1 MCNCYHDQRSAV
13 FERSVCMAT
22 ICPFLSFA
30 STARLAT
37 YVAAGH
43 TRNDGIPGSCDE
55 IASSQLACTMRC
67 TISGALV
74 HCVARRCI
82 TRLVQCAVLCAVQE
96 EVPSP
101 FCIVNLSRSDS
112 APPID
117 CRPSTAAAP
126 SITHSTAASPPARAV
141 APTVAESTMSRSP
154 HTCRRAAA
162 SSSKLYSLIYSLHLS
177 PYSFIYS
184 PSLSFS
190 YSLHPPL
197 PSFTRAEVFLLTVF
211 SLIHCFFQDAGAP
224 NNLWTERARER
235 ENLWAERAL
244 GNQSLCRDCAVSARQ
259 FSIHIEGL
267 NRRSHI
273 GSNWKPQN
281 LSLERSQSTNSFFSF
296 LEGSRVKLQW
306 RTICSRRSICSRW
319 APTASRAL

>member
-1 MCNCYHDQRSAV
+1 MINVRQYSKEVYGHNFS
-13 FERSVCMAT
+13 FS
-22 ICPFLSFA
+22 FLLVSSFSC

-82 TRLVQCAVLCAVQE
+82 TRPFQRAVLCAVQE

-126 SITHSTAASPPARAV
+126 SITHSAAASPLQYRLGQLHQPWQRAPCLE
-141 APTVAESTMSRSP
+141 ALTPVAEQRLLAASCTVSFTRC
-154 HTCRRAAA
+154 TCRRTVSFTRPLLQLLAAP
-162 SSSKLYSLIYSLHLS
+162 S
-177 PYSFIYS
+177 PSFIYPRRGPLVDCVLS
-184 PSLSFS
+184 HSL
-190 YSLHPPL
+190 
-197 PSFTRAEVFLLTVF
+197 LL
-211 SLIHCFFQDAGAP
+211 S
-224 NNLWTERARER
+224 R
-235 ENLWAERAL
+235 
-244 GNQSLCRDCAVSARQ
+244 CRCP
-259 FSIHIEGL
+259 E
-267 NRRSHI
+267 
-273 GSNWKPQN
+273 
-281 LSLERSQSTNSFFSF
+281 
-296 LEGSRVKLQW
+296 
-306 RTICSRRSICSRW
+306 
-319 APTASRAL
+319 